1 MDELYKKIEALRDM
15 AKSLLAKPG
24 QSSLVPALKIPA
36 PKPLS
41 MPSTTGGAP
50 TKLPGAV
57 ITSNK
62 DPKAMAAQLKNPR
75 PTKPKVEMMKTAVN
89 GQWSI
94 VKDDSG
100 TMMPDGDC

>member
-1 MDELYKKIEALRDM
+1 MEDFIKKLEQLRD
-15 AKSLLAKPG
+15 LAKALAPKKPG
-24 QSSLVPALKIPA
+24 ESSLVPALKLPS

-41 MPSTTGGAP
+41 MPSVSATP
-50 TKLPGAV
+50 TKLPGASPAS
-57 ITSNK
+57 TK

-75 PTKPKVEMMKTAVN
+75 PKKPKIEMLKTAAN

-94 VKDDSG
+94 EKDESG

>member
-1 MDELYKKIEALRDM
+1 MEELTKKITALRDM
-15 AKSLLAKPG
+15 VKSLLAKPG
-24 QSSLVPALKIPA
+24 QASLVPALKLPS

-50 TKLPGAV
+50 TKLPGAP
-57 ITSNK
+57 IPSGK

-75 PTKPKVEMMKTAVN
+75 PTKPKIEVMKTAAN

-94 VKDDSG
+94 EKDDSG